1 MARRATQTLR
11 ILDVY
16 ESADAQ
22 QIAAG
27 LGWYAEAHHIAED
40 LSDSTGVSIA
50 QASGILA
57 ALSPQVSW
65 GFNVEWAYGVAQG
78 DTTRR
83 GLGLSLGRALMIQ
96 RNPDTDPLDILG
108 GRKVRAFYSAILTS
122 GFTDQVVIDR
132 HAYDLAEDT
141 RGSHLSLTD
150 KRSRV
155 TAENYRNAAK
165 RLQRSGT
172 MITACQLQATT
183 WLTWRARYW
192 AEGAWDGYATDRAR
206 APKVSEV
213 AF

>member
-1 MARRATQTLR
+1 
-11 ILDVY
+11 
-16 ESADAQ
+16 
-22 QIAAG
+22 
-27 LGWYAEAHHIAED
+27 
-40 LSDSTGVSIA
+40 
-50 QASGILA
+50 
-57 ALSPQVSW
+57 
-65 GFNVEWAYGVAQG
+65 
-78 DTTRR
+78 
-83 GLGLSLGRALMIQ
+83 MIQ

-183 WLTWRARYW
+183 WLTWRSRYW
-192 AEGAWDGYATDRAR
+192 SDGAWDGYATDRAR

>member
-1 MARRATQTLR
+1 MARATQTMR
-11 ILDVY
+11 ILNVFA
-16 ESADAQ
+16 SADAQ
-22 QIAAG
+22 QVAAG
-27 LGWYAEAHHIAED
+27 LGWYAEAHRIAGD
-40 LSDSTGVSIA
+40 LSASTGVSIA

-108 GRKVRAFYSAILTS
+108 GRKVRAFYSAILSS

-132 HAYDLAEDT
+132 HAFDLAEDS
-141 RGSHLSLTD
+141 RGAHLSLTD

-155 TAENYRNAAK
+155 AAENYRTAAK
-165 RLQRSGT
+165 RLQRDGV
-172 MITACQLQATT
+172 MITACQLQAVT
-183 WLTWRARYW
+183 WLTWRSRYW
-192 AEGAWDGYATDRAR
+192 SEGAWDGYATDRSR
-206 APKVSEV
+206 APQVEKV

>member
-1 MARRATQTLR
+1 MARATQTMR

-16 ESADAQ
+16 ASADAQ
-22 QIAAG
+22 QIEAG
-27 LGWYAEAHHIAED
+27 LRWYSEAHEIAVGIAAEHG
-40 LSDSTGVSIA
+40 LSVR
-50 QASGILA
+50 QAAGILA

-65 GFNVEWAYGVAQG
+65 GFNVEWANGVASG

-96 RNPDTDPLDILG
+96 RNPDIDPLEILG
-108 GRKVRAFYSAILTS
+108 GRKVRAFYHAILTA

-132 HAYDLAEDT
+132 HAFDLAENT
-141 RGSHLSLTD
+141 RGAHLTLTD

-155 TAENYRNAAK
+155 TAENYRGAAK
-165 RLQRSGT
+165 RLQKKGE
-172 MITACQLQATT
+172 MVTACQLQAIT

-192 AEGAWDGYATDRAR
+192 SEGAWDGYANDRAR
-206 APKVSEV
+206 APKTQEV

>member
-1 MARRATQTLR
+1 
-11 ILDVY
+11 
-16 ESADAQ
+16 
-22 QIAAG
+22 
-27 LGWYAEAHHIAED
+27 
-40 LSDSTGVSIA
+40 
-50 QASGILA
+50 
-57 ALSPQVSW
+57 
-65 GFNVEWAYGVAQG
+65 
-78 DTTRR
+78 
-83 GLGLSLGRALMIQ
+83 MIQ

-122 GFTDQVVIDR
+122 GLTDQVVIDR